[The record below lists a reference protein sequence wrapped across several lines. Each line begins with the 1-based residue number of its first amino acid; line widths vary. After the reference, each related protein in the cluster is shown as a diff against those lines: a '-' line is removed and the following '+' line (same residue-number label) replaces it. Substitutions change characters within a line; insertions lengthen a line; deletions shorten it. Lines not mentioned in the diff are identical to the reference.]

1 MRDVSG
7 CPWMIRVVSLMMH
20 LELTEAL
27 AVHLS
32 FGSQPSRGL
41 SKGGGNQRP
50 AVRLVEQLPTSTIH
64 AVVLPIAG
72 PACTSISRQNGFL
85 SRAAAVIR
93 ASPAPGRLRCGQIL
107 AKGGGVQ
114 TVAAYFEP
122 GSNFQTTR
130 RGTITL
136 PDGLHYRDNTNFI
149 RALENCGSNRCLFVR
164 PPRFGKS
171 LMMDMLAC
179 YYDEQVQGDEYDELF
194 KGLAIHKNETAGRG
208 KFQVLE
214 LTLDTEET
222 PAALARVI
230 NMQALNFAEKY
241 RYSYAGT
248 APEVRKTWAEVEEVR
263 LSYELQGAQER
274 RKEALRELKEALLH
288 ELSDTSYLN
297 FRKRARLKKALS
309 KLPTENDEAETFGF
323 YEEVGVVRERLKM
336 ALSKLLAEE
345 KEMERLKK
353 ALSKLAADREEADCF
368 TFDEE
373 DGLKTL
379 ESLAEAVKRRGEK
392 MKQKGE
398 HVTQLYLFIDEYD
411 NFVYQ
416 RLTPKKKGAPE
427 DDAAAIESDRNSVA
441 LLLNKLKTMER
452 EGLVNCYLITGL
464 SRNKIGRQSRA
475 NSIRCISNVPA
486 LADAC
491 GFTRDDANRSLA
503 CIEPPLTPSEQEQA
517 LALMTDCFNGYRFH
531 KASSGVFNSQLCMSF
546 LNKLCL
552 ESGDGEGRNNR
563 CWLDPESPEFW
574 VTMKEDNGKMFKKF
588 VSTVGDDQCIPNGDI
603 LNMLVASDVGF
614 EQLKRLIRSAVKQD
628 KEARAARDQPRGLT
642 RVVDEIRGDFDPIPF
657 SKSELGER
665 YDVSSLLTGPT
676 RSVVNN
682 YMYDMGIGTLAK
694 DGLSLQVPNKFVL
707 SLLLNQ
713 LEPLSDSTKRSRL
726 IQNAEDA
733 GRRSKEVLDFLQELT
748 DVFPGL

>member
-1 MRDVSG
+1 MLPVKMVG
-7 CPWMIRVVSLMMH
+7 VVVLMMH
-20 LELTEAL
+20 LELTLAL
-27 AVHLS
+27 AVRPPS
-32 FGSQPSRGL
+32 GSQPSRGL

-50 AVRLVEQLPTSTIH
+50 VVRLVEQPPTSTI
-64 AVVLPIAG
+64 
-72 PACTSISRQNGFL
+72 
-85 SRAAAVIR
+85 
-93 ASPAPGRLRCGQIL
+93 
-107 AKGGGVQ
+107 
-114 TVAAYFEP
+114 AAYFEA
-122 GSNFQTTR
+122 GADFRITR
-130 RGTITL
+130 RRTLDL
-136 PDGLHYRDNTNFI
+136 PDGLHYCDNTEFI
-149 RALENCGSNRCLFVR
+149 RELEDCGSSRCLFTR
-164 PPRFGKS
+164 PPRFGKTF
-171 LMMDMLAC
+171 LMSMLMC
-179 YYDEQVQGDEYDELF
+179 YYDEQVQGDDYQELF

-208 KFQVLE
+208 KFQVLK
-214 LTLDTEET
+214 LSLINEET
-222 PAALARVI
+222 PAGLASVI
-230 NMQALNFAEKY
+230 NRQALDFAEKY

-263 LSYELQGAQER
+263 LSYELKNPSFFNFFNV
-274 RKEALRELKEALLH
+274 RKKL
-288 ELSDTSYLN
+288 
-297 FRKRARLKKALS
+297 RLKKAL
-309 KLPTENDEAETFGF
+309 
-323 YEEVGVVRERLKM
+323 R
-336 ALSKLLAEE
+336 
-345 KEMERLKK
+345 
-353 ALSKLAADREEADCF
+353 KLAAEKAEAECF

-379 ESLAEAVKRRGEK
+379 QSLAKAVRRSGEK
-392 MKQKGE
+392 RKQKGE
-398 HVTQLYLFIDEYD
+398 PGAQLYLFLDEYD

-416 RLTPKKKGAPE
+416 RLTPEKKGAPKE
-427 DDAAAIESDRNSVA
+427 DAAEIKNDRNSVA
-441 LLLNKLKTMER
+441 LLLNELKNMEND
-452 EGLVNCYLITGL
+452 LVVRYLVLGL
-464 SRNKIGRQSRA
+464 SRNRIGRQSRA
-475 NSIRCISNVPA
+475 NSIKCISNVPA
-486 LADAC
+486 LADVC

-503 CIEPPLTPSEQEQA
+503 CIEPQLTPSEQEQA
-517 LALMTDCFNGYRFH
+517 LALMTDCFNGYHFPGSS
-531 KASSGVFNSQLCMSF
+531 SSGVFNSQLCMSF

-552 ESGDGEGRNNR
+552 QEGEGEGRKFSNR
-563 CWLDPESPEFW
+563 CWLDPDSSEFW
-574 VTMKEDNGKMFKKF
+574 VTMKDNDEMFKTF

-733 GRRSKEVLDFLQELT
+733 GRRSKE
-748 DVFPGL
+748 

>member
-1 MRDVSG
+1 MPARQAAAIQGLWTVKDASHSSETRAAPEARDEPSLSSKWALRPACGVACSSLQTASEKTVSVRKDAPKRPMLTVKMVG
-7 CPWMIRVVSLMMH
+7 VVVLMMH
-20 LELTEAL
+20 LELTLAL
-27 AVHLS
+27 AVRPFS
-32 FGSQPSRGL
+32 GSQPSRGL

-50 AVRLVEQLPTSTIH
+50 VVRLVEQPPTSTI
-64 AVVLPIAG
+64 
-72 PACTSISRQNGFL
+72 
-85 SRAAAVIR
+85 
-93 ASPAPGRLRCGQIL
+93 
-107 AKGGGVQ
+107 
-114 TVAAYFEP
+114 AAYFEA
-122 GSNFQTTR
+122 GADFRITR
-130 RGTITL
+130 RRTLDL
-136 PDGLHYRDNTNFI
+136 PDGLHYCDNTEFI
-149 RALENCGSNRCLFVR
+149 RELEDCGSSRCLFTR
-164 PPRFGKS
+164 PPRFGKTF
-171 LMMDMLAC
+171 LMSMLMC
-179 YYDEQVQGDEYDELF
+179 YYDEQVQGDDYQELF

-208 KFQVLE
+208 KFQVLK
-214 LTLDTEET
+214 LSLINEET
-222 PAALARVI
+222 PAGLASVI
-230 NMQALNFAEKY
+230 NRQALDFAEKY

-263 LSYELQGAQER
+263 LSYELKNPSFFNFFNV
-274 RKEALRELKEALLH
+274 RKKL
-288 ELSDTSYLN
+288 
-297 FRKRARLKKALS
+297 RLKKAL
-309 KLPTENDEAETFGF
+309 
-323 YEEVGVVRERLKM
+323 R
-336 ALSKLLAEE
+336 
-345 KEMERLKK
+345 
-353 ALSKLAADREEADCF
+353 KLAAEKEEAECF

-379 ESLAEAVKRRGEK
+379 QSLAKAVRRSGEK
-392 MKQKGE
+392 RKQKGE
-398 HVTQLYLFIDEYD
+398 PGAQLYLFLDEYD

-416 RLTPKKKGAPE
+416 RLTPEKKGAPKE
-427 DDAAAIESDRNSVA
+427 DAAEIKNDRNSVA
-441 LLLNKLKTMER
+441 LLLNELKNMEND
-452 EGLVNCYLITGL
+452 LVVRYLVLGL
-464 SRNKIGRQSRA
+464 SRNRIGRQSRA
-475 NSIRCISNVPA
+475 NSIKCISNVPA
-486 LADAC
+486 LADVC

-503 CIEPPLTPSEQEQA
+503 CIEPQLTPSEQEQA
-517 LALMTDCFNGYRFH
+517 LALMTDCFNGYHFPGSS
-531 KASSGVFNSQLCMSF
+531 SSGVFNSQLCMSF

-552 ESGDGEGRNNR
+552 QEGEGEGRKFSNR
-563 CWLDPESPEFW
+563 CWLDPDSSEFW
-574 VTMKEDNGKMFKKF
+574 VTMKDNDEMFKTF

-603 LNMLVASDVGF
+603 LNILVASDVGF

>member
-1 MRDVSG
+1 MLPVKMVG
-7 CPWMIRVVSLMMH
+7 VVVLMMH
-20 LELTEAL
+20 LELTLAL
-27 AVHLS
+27 AVRPPS
-32 FGSQPSRGL
+32 GSQPSRGL

-50 AVRLVEQLPTSTIH
+50 VVRLVEQPPTSTI
-64 AVVLPIAG
+64 
-72 PACTSISRQNGFL
+72 
-85 SRAAAVIR
+85 
-93 ASPAPGRLRCGQIL
+93 
-107 AKGGGVQ
+107 
-114 TVAAYFEP
+114 AAYFEA
-122 GSNFQTTR
+122 GADFRITR
-130 RGTITL
+130 RRTLDL
-136 PDGLHYRDNTNFI
+136 PDGLHYCDNTEFI
-149 RALENCGSNRCLFVR
+149 RELEDCGSSRCLFTR
-164 PPRFGKS
+164 PPRFGKTF
-171 LMMDMLAC
+171 LMSMLMC
-179 YYDEQVQGDEYDELF
+179 YYDEQVQGDDYQELF

-208 KFQVLE
+208 KFQVLK
-214 LTLDTEET
+214 LSLINEET
-222 PAALARVI
+222 PAGLASVI
-230 NMQALNFAEKY
+230 NRQALDFAEKY

-263 LSYELQGAQER
+263 LSYELKNPSFFNFFNV
-274 RKEALRELKEALLH
+274 RKKL
-288 ELSDTSYLN
+288 
-297 FRKRARLKKALS
+297 RLKKAL
-309 KLPTENDEAETFGF
+309 
-323 YEEVGVVRERLKM
+323 R
-336 ALSKLLAEE
+336 
-345 KEMERLKK
+345 
-353 ALSKLAADREEADCF
+353 KLAAEKAEAECF

-379 ESLAEAVKRRGEK
+379 QSLAKAVRRSGEK
-392 MKQKGE
+392 RKQKGE
-398 HVTQLYLFIDEYD
+398 PGAQLYLFLDEYD

-416 RLTPKKKGAPE
+416 RLTPEKKGAPKE
-427 DDAAAIESDRNSVA
+427 DAAEIKNDRNSVA
-441 LLLNKLKTMER
+441 LLLNELKNMEND
-452 EGLVNCYLITGL
+452 LVVRYLVLGL
-464 SRNKIGRQSRA
+464 SRNRIGRQSRA
-475 NSIRCISNVPA
+475 NSIKCISNVPA
-486 LADAC
+486 LADVC

-503 CIEPPLTPSEQEQA
+503 CIEPQLTPSEQEQA
-517 LALMTDCFNGYRFH
+517 LALMTDCFNGYHFPGSS
-531 KASSGVFNSQLCMSF
+531 SSGVFNSQLCMSF

-552 ESGDGEGRNNR
+552 QEGEGEGRKFSNR
-563 CWLDPESPEFW
+563 CWLDPDSSEFW
-574 VTMKEDNGKMFKKF
+574 VTMKDNDEMFKTF

-748 DVFPGL
+748 RHRCLPRALS

>member
-1 MRDVSG
+1 MLPVKMVG
-7 CPWMIRVVSLMMH
+7 VVVLMMH
-20 LELTEAL
+20 LELTLAL
-27 AVHLS
+27 AVRPPS
-32 FGSQPSRGL
+32 GSQPSRGL

-50 AVRLVEQLPTSTIH
+50 VVRLVEQPPTSTI
-64 AVVLPIAG
+64 
-72 PACTSISRQNGFL
+72 
-85 SRAAAVIR
+85 
-93 ASPAPGRLRCGQIL
+93 
-107 AKGGGVQ
+107 
-114 TVAAYFEP
+114 AAYFEA
-122 GSNFQTTR
+122 GADFRITR
-130 RGTITL
+130 RRTLDL
-136 PDGLHYRDNTNFI
+136 PDGLHYCDNTEFI
-149 RALENCGSNRCLFVR
+149 RELEDCGSSRCLFTR
-164 PPRFGKS
+164 PPRFGKTF
-171 LMMDMLAC
+171 LMSMLMC
-179 YYDEQVQGDEYDELF
+179 YYDEQVQGDDYQELF

-208 KFQVLE
+208 KFQVLK
-214 LTLDTEET
+214 LSLINEET
-222 PAALARVI
+222 PAGLASVI
-230 NMQALNFAEKY
+230 NRQALDFAEKY

-263 LSYELQGAQER
+263 LSYELKNPSFFNFFNV
-274 RKEALRELKEALLH
+274 RKKL
-288 ELSDTSYLN
+288 
-297 FRKRARLKKALS
+297 RLKKAL
-309 KLPTENDEAETFGF
+309 
-323 YEEVGVVRERLKM
+323 R
-336 ALSKLLAEE
+336 
-345 KEMERLKK
+345 
-353 ALSKLAADREEADCF
+353 KLAAEKEEAECF

-379 ESLAEAVKRRGEK
+379 QSLAKAVRRSGEK
-392 MKQKGE
+392 RKQKGE
-398 HVTQLYLFIDEYD
+398 PGAQLYLFLDEYD

-416 RLTPKKKGAPE
+416 RLTPEKKGAPKE
-427 DDAAAIESDRNSVA
+427 DAAEIKNDRNSVA
-441 LLLNKLKTMER
+441 LLLNELKNMEND
-452 EGLVNCYLITGL
+452 LVVRYLVLGL
-464 SRNKIGRQSRA
+464 SRNRIGRQSRA
-475 NSIRCISNVPA
+475 NSIKCISNVPA
-486 LADAC
+486 LADVC

-503 CIEPPLTPSEQEQA
+503 CIEPQLTPSEQEQA
-517 LALMTDCFNGYRFH
+517 LALMTDCFNGYHFPGSS
-531 KASSGVFNSQLCMSF
+531 SSGVFNSQLCMSF

-552 ESGDGEGRNNR
+552 QEGEGEGRKFSNR
-563 CWLDPESPEFW
+563 CWLDPDSSEFW
-574 VTMKEDNGKMFKKF
+574 VTMKDNDEMFKTF

>member
-1 MRDVSG
+1 MLPVKMVG
-7 CPWMIRVVSLMMH
+7 VVVLMLH
-20 LELTEAL
+20 LELTLAL
-27 AVHLS
+27 AVRPPS
-32 FGSQPSRGL
+32 GSQPSRGL

-50 AVRLVEQLPTSTIH
+50 VVRLVEQPPTSTI
-64 AVVLPIAG
+64 
-72 PACTSISRQNGFL
+72 
-85 SRAAAVIR
+85 
-93 ASPAPGRLRCGQIL
+93 
-107 AKGGGVQ
+107 
-114 TVAAYFEP
+114 AAYFEA
-122 GSNFQTTR
+122 GADFRITR
-130 RGTITL
+130 RRTLDL
-136 PDGLHYRDNTNFI
+136 PDGLHYCDNTEFI
-149 RALENCGSNRCLFVR
+149 RELEDCGSSRCLFTR
-164 PPRFGKS
+164 PPRFGKTF
-171 LMMDMLAC
+171 LMSMLMC
-179 YYDEQVQGDEYDELF
+179 YYDEQVQGDDYQELF

-208 KFQVLE
+208 KFQVLK
-214 LTLDTEET
+214 LSLINEET
-222 PAALARVI
+222 PAGLASVI
-230 NMQALNFAEKY
+230 NRQALDFAEKY

-263 LSYELQGAQER
+263 LSYELKNPSFFNFFNV
-274 RKEALRELKEALLH
+274 RKKL
-288 ELSDTSYLN
+288 
-297 FRKRARLKKALS
+297 RLKKAL
-309 KLPTENDEAETFGF
+309 
-323 YEEVGVVRERLKM
+323 R
-336 ALSKLLAEE
+336 
-345 KEMERLKK
+345 
-353 ALSKLAADREEADCF
+353 KLAAEKEEAECF

-379 ESLAEAVKRRGEK
+379 QSLAKAVRRSGEK
-392 MKQKGE
+392 RKQKGE
-398 HVTQLYLFIDEYD
+398 PGAQLYLFLDEYD

-416 RLTPKKKGAPE
+416 RLTPEKKGAPKE
-427 DDAAAIESDRNSVA
+427 DAAEIKNDRNSVA
-441 LLLNKLKTMER
+441 LLLNELKNMEND
-452 EGLVNCYLITGL
+452 LVVRYLVLGL
-464 SRNKIGRQSRA
+464 SRNRIGRQSRA
-475 NSIRCISNVPA
+475 NSIKCISNVPA
-486 LADAC
+486 LADVC

-503 CIEPPLTPSEQEQA
+503 CIEPQLTPSEQEQA
-517 LALMTDCFNGYRFH
+517 LALMTDCFNGYHFPGSS
-531 KASSGVFNSQLCMSF
+531 SSGVFNSQLCMSF

-552 ESGDGEGRNNR
+552 QEGEGEGRKFSNR
-563 CWLDPESPEFW
+563 CWLDPDSSEFW
-574 VTMKEDNGKMFKKF
+574 VTMKDNDEMFKTF

-726 IQNAEDA
+726 IQNVEDA

>member
-1 MRDVSG
+1 MLPVKMVG
-7 CPWMIRVVSLMMH
+7 VVVLMMH
-20 LELTEAL
+20 LELTLAL
-27 AVHLS
+27 AVRPPS
-32 FGSQPSRGL
+32 GSQPSRGL

-50 AVRLVEQLPTSTIH
+50 VVRLVEQPPTSTI
-64 AVVLPIAG
+64 
-72 PACTSISRQNGFL
+72 
-85 SRAAAVIR
+85 
-93 ASPAPGRLRCGQIL
+93 
-107 AKGGGVQ
+107 
-114 TVAAYFEP
+114 AAYFEA
-122 GSNFQTTR
+122 GADFRITR
-130 RGTITL
+130 RRTLDL
-136 PDGLHYRDNTNFI
+136 PDGLHYCDNTEFI
-149 RALENCGSNRCLFVR
+149 RELEDCGSSRCLFTR
-164 PPRFGKS
+164 PPRFGKTF
-171 LMMDMLAC
+171 LMSMLMC
-179 YYDEQVQGDEYDELF
+179 YYDEQVQGDDYQELF

-208 KFQVLE
+208 KFQVLK
-214 LTLDTEET
+214 LSLINEET
-222 PAALARVI
+222 PAGLASVI
-230 NMQALNFAEKY
+230 NRQALDFAEKY

-263 LSYELQGAQER
+263 LSYELKNPSFFNFFNV
-274 RKEALRELKEALLH
+274 RKKL
-288 ELSDTSYLN
+288 
-297 FRKRARLKKALS
+297 RLKKAL
-309 KLPTENDEAETFGF
+309 
-323 YEEVGVVRERLKM
+323 R
-336 ALSKLLAEE
+336 
-345 KEMERLKK
+345 
-353 ALSKLAADREEADCF
+353 KLAAEKAEAECF

-379 ESLAEAVKRRGEK
+379 QSLAKAVRRSGEK
-392 MKQKGE
+392 RKQKGE
-398 HVTQLYLFIDEYD
+398 PGAQLYLFLDEYD

-416 RLTPKKKGAPE
+416 RLTPEKKGAPKE
-427 DDAAAIESDRNSVA
+427 DAAEIKNDRNSVA
-441 LLLNKLKTMER
+441 LLLNELKNMEND
-452 EGLVNCYLITGL
+452 LVVRYLVLGL
-464 SRNKIGRQSRA
+464 SRNRIGRQSRA
-475 NSIRCISNVPA
+475 NSIKCISNVPA
-486 LADAC
+486 LADVC

-503 CIEPPLTPSEQEQA
+503 CIEPQLTPSEQEQA
-517 LALMTDCFNGYRFH
+517 LALMTDCFNGYHFPGSS
-531 KASSGVFNSQLCMSF
+531 SSGVFNSQLCMSF

-552 ESGDGEGRNNR
+552 QEGEGEGRKFSNR
-563 CWLDPESPEFW
+563 CWLDPDSSEFW
-574 VTMKEDNGKMFKKF
+574 VTMKDNDEMFKTF

>member
-1 MRDVSG
+1 MFRQAGHTPPHLLDDNYLFGQNMTEHNPAPSTSG
-7 CPWMIRVVSLMMH
+7 PPLLGIFTRYSPPLAVKMVGVVVLMMH
-20 LELTEAL
+20 LELTLAL
-27 AVHLS
+27 AVRPPS
-32 FGSQPSRGL
+32 GSQPSRGL

-50 AVRLVEQLPTSTIH
+50 VVRLVEQPPTSTI
-64 AVVLPIAG
+64 
-72 PACTSISRQNGFL
+72 
-85 SRAAAVIR
+85 
-93 ASPAPGRLRCGQIL
+93 
-107 AKGGGVQ
+107 
-114 TVAAYFEP
+114 AAYFEA
-122 GSNFQTTR
+122 GADFRITR
-130 RGTITL
+130 RRTLDL
-136 PDGLHYRDNTNFI
+136 PDGLHYCDNTEFI
-149 RALENCGSNRCLFVR
+149 RELEDCGSSRCLFTR
-164 PPRFGKS
+164 PPRFGKTF
-171 LMMDMLAC
+171 LMSMLMC
-179 YYDEQVQGDEYDELF
+179 YYDEQVQGDDYQELF

-208 KFQVLE
+208 KFQVLK
-214 LTLDTEET
+214 LSLINEET
-222 PAALARVI
+222 PAGLASVI
-230 NMQALNFAEKY
+230 NRQALDFAEKY

-263 LSYELQGAQER
+263 LSYELKNPSFFNFFNV
-274 RKEALRELKEALLH
+274 RKKL
-288 ELSDTSYLN
+288 
-297 FRKRARLKKALS
+297 RLKKAL
-309 KLPTENDEAETFGF
+309 
-323 YEEVGVVRERLKM
+323 R
-336 ALSKLLAEE
+336 
-345 KEMERLKK
+345 
-353 ALSKLAADREEADCF
+353 KLAAEKEEAECF

-379 ESLAEAVKRRGEK
+379 QSLAKAVRRSGEK
-392 MKQKGE
+392 RKQKGE
-398 HVTQLYLFIDEYD
+398 PGAQLYLFLDEYD

-416 RLTPKKKGAPE
+416 RLTPEKKGSPKE
-427 DDAAAIESDRNSVA
+427 DAAEIKNDRNSVA
-441 LLLNKLKTMER
+441 LLLNELKNMEND
-452 EGLVNCYLITGL
+452 LVVRYLVLGL
-464 SRNKIGRQSRA
+464 SRNRIGRQSRA
-475 NSIRCISNVPA
+475 NSIKCISNVPA
-486 LADAC
+486 LADVC

-503 CIEPPLTPSEQEQA
+503 CIEPQLTPSEQEQA
-517 LALMTDCFNGYRFH
+517 LALMTDCFNGYHFPGSS
-531 KASSGVFNSQLCMSF
+531 SSGVFNSQLCMSF

-552 ESGDGEGRNNR
+552 QEGEGEGRKFSNR
-563 CWLDPESPEFW
+563 CWLDPDSSEFW
-574 VTMKEDNGKMFKKF
+574 VTMKDNDEMFKTF

>member
-1 MRDVSG
+1 MLPVKMVG
-7 CPWMIRVVSLMMH
+7 VVVLMMH
-20 LELTEAL
+20 LELTLAL
-27 AVHLS
+27 AVRPPS
-32 FGSQPSRGL
+32 GSQPSRGL

-50 AVRLVEQLPTSTIH
+50 VVRLVEQPPTSTI
-64 AVVLPIAG
+64 
-72 PACTSISRQNGFL
+72 
-85 SRAAAVIR
+85 
-93 ASPAPGRLRCGQIL
+93 
-107 AKGGGVQ
+107 
-114 TVAAYFEP
+114 AAYFEA
-122 GSNFQTTR
+122 GADFRITR
-130 RGTITL
+130 RRTLDL
-136 PDGLHYRDNTNFI
+136 PDGLHYCDNTEFI
-149 RALENCGSNRCLFVR
+149 RELEDCGSSRCLFTR
-164 PPRFGKS
+164 PPRFGKTF
-171 LMMDMLAC
+171 LMSMLMC
-179 YYDEQVQGDEYDELF
+179 YYDEQVQGDDYQELF

-208 KFQVLE
+208 KFQVLK
-214 LTLDTEET
+214 LSLINEET
-222 PAALARVI
+222 PAGLASVI
-230 NMQALNFAEKY
+230 NRQALDFAEKY

-263 LSYELQGAQER
+263 LSYELKNPSFFNFFNV
-274 RKEALRELKEALLH
+274 RKKL
-288 ELSDTSYLN
+288 
-297 FRKRARLKKALS
+297 RLKKAL
-309 KLPTENDEAETFGF
+309 
-323 YEEVGVVRERLKM
+323 R
-336 ALSKLLAEE
+336 
-345 KEMERLKK
+345 
-353 ALSKLAADREEADCF
+353 KLAAEKAEAECF

-379 ESLAEAVKRRGEK
+379 QSLAKAVRRSGEK
-392 MKQKGE
+392 RKQKGE
-398 HVTQLYLFIDEYD
+398 PGAQLYLFLDEYD

-416 RLTPKKKGAPE
+416 RLTPEKKGAPKE
-427 DDAAAIESDRNSVA
+427 DAAEIKNDRNSVA
-441 LLLNKLKTMER
+441 LLLNELKNMEND
-452 EGLVNCYLITGL
+452 LVVRYLVLGL
-464 SRNKIGRQSRA
+464 SRNRIGRQSRA
-475 NSIRCISNVPA
+475 NSIKCISNVPA
-486 LADAC
+486 LADVC

-503 CIEPPLTPSEQEQA
+503 CIEPQLTPSEQEQA
-517 LALMTDCFNGYRFH
+517 LALMTDCFNGYHFPGSS
-531 KASSGVFNSQLCMSF
+531 SSGVFNSQLCMSF

-552 ESGDGEGRNNR
+552 QEGEGEGRKFSNR
-563 CWLDPESPEFW
+563 CWLDPDSSEFW
-574 VTMKEDNGKMFKKF
+574 VTMKDNDEMFKTF

-628 KEARAARDQPRGLT
+628 KEARAACDQPRGLT

>member
-1 MRDVSG
+1 MLPVKMVG
-7 CPWMIRVVSLMMH
+7 VVVLMMH
-20 LELTEAL
+20 LELTLAL
-27 AVHLS
+27 AVRPPS
-32 FGSQPSRGL
+32 GSQPSRGL

-50 AVRLVEQLPTSTIH
+50 VVRLVEQPPTSTI
-64 AVVLPIAG
+64 
-72 PACTSISRQNGFL
+72 
-85 SRAAAVIR
+85 
-93 ASPAPGRLRCGQIL
+93 
-107 AKGGGVQ
+107 
-114 TVAAYFEP
+114 AAYFEA
-122 GSNFQTTR
+122 GADFRITR
-130 RGTITL
+130 RRTLDL
-136 PDGLHYRDNTNFI
+136 PDGLHYCDNTEFI
-149 RALENCGSNRCLFVR
+149 RELEDCGSSRCLFTR
-164 PPRFGKS
+164 PPRFGKTF
-171 LMMDMLAC
+171 LMSMLMC
-179 YYDEQVQGDEYDELF
+179 YYDEQVQGDDYQELF

-208 KFQVLE
+208 KFQVLK
-214 LTLDTEET
+214 LSLINEET
-222 PAALARVI
+222 PAGLASVI
-230 NMQALNFAEKY
+230 NRQALDFAEKY

-263 LSYELQGAQER
+263 LSYELKNPSFFNVFNV
-274 RKEALRELKEALLH
+274 RKKL
-288 ELSDTSYLN
+288 
-297 FRKRARLKKALS
+297 RLKKAL
-309 KLPTENDEAETFGF
+309 
-323 YEEVGVVRERLKM
+323 R
-336 ALSKLLAEE
+336 
-345 KEMERLKK
+345 
-353 ALSKLAADREEADCF
+353 KLAAEKEEAECF

-379 ESLAEAVKRRGEK
+379 QSLAKAVRRSGEK
-392 MKQKGE
+392 RKQKGE
-398 HVTQLYLFIDEYD
+398 PGAQLYLFLDEYD

-416 RLTPKKKGAPE
+416 RLTPEKKGAPKE
-427 DDAAAIESDRNSVA
+427 DAAEIKNDRNSVA
-441 LLLNKLKTMER
+441 LLLNELKNMEND
-452 EGLVNCYLITGL
+452 LVVRYLVLGL
-464 SRNKIGRQSRA
+464 SRNRIGRQSRA
-475 NSIRCISNVPA
+475 NSIKCISNVPA
-486 LADAC
+486 LADVC

-503 CIEPPLTPSEQEQA
+503 CIEPQLTPSEQEQA
-517 LALMTDCFNGYRFH
+517 LALMTDCFNGYHFPGSS
-531 KASSGVFNSQLCMSF
+531 SSGVFNSQLCMSF

-552 ESGDGEGRNNR
+552 QEGEGEGRKFSNR
-563 CWLDPESPEFW
+563 CWLDPDSSEFW
-574 VTMKEDNGKMFKKF
+574 VTMKDNDEMFKTF

>member
-1 MRDVSG
+1 MPQERPKPPNDGVIDIEQELGGAGASFRSQRFVAASSLLNLLVRKTSEKMLPVKMVG
-7 CPWMIRVVSLMMH
+7 VVVLMMH
-20 LELTEAL
+20 LELTLAL
-27 AVHLS
+27 AVRPPS
-32 FGSQPSRGL
+32 GSQPSRGL

-50 AVRLVEQLPTSTIH
+50 VVRLVEQPPTSTI
-64 AVVLPIAG
+64 
-72 PACTSISRQNGFL
+72 
-85 SRAAAVIR
+85 
-93 ASPAPGRLRCGQIL
+93 
-107 AKGGGVQ
+107 
-114 TVAAYFEP
+114 AAYFEA
-122 GSNFQTTR
+122 GADFRITR
-130 RGTITL
+130 RRTLDL
-136 PDGLHYRDNTNFI
+136 PDGLHYCDNTEFI
-149 RALENCGSNRCLFVR
+149 RELEDCGSSRCLFTR
-164 PPRFGKS
+164 PPRFGKTF
-171 LMMDMLAC
+171 LMSMLMC
-179 YYDEQVQGDEYDELF
+179 YYDEQVQGDDYQELF

-208 KFQVLE
+208 KFQVLK
-214 LTLDTEET
+214 LSLINEET
-222 PAALARVI
+222 PAGLASVI
-230 NMQALNFAEKY
+230 NRQALDFAEKY

-263 LSYELQGAQER
+263 LSYELKNPSFFNFFNV
-274 RKEALRELKEALLH
+274 RKKL
-288 ELSDTSYLN
+288 
-297 FRKRARLKKALS
+297 RLKKAL
-309 KLPTENDEAETFGF
+309 
-323 YEEVGVVRERLKM
+323 R
-336 ALSKLLAEE
+336 
-345 KEMERLKK
+345 
-353 ALSKLAADREEADCF
+353 KLAAEKEEAECF

-379 ESLAEAVKRRGEK
+379 QSLAKAVRRSGEK
-392 MKQKGE
+392 RKQKGE
-398 HVTQLYLFIDEYD
+398 PGAQLYLFLDEYD

-416 RLTPKKKGAPE
+416 RLTPEKKGAPKE
-427 DDAAAIESDRNSVA
+427 DAAEIKNDRNSVA
-441 LLLNKLKTMER
+441 LLLNELKNMEND
-452 EGLVNCYLITGL
+452 LVVRYLVLGL
-464 SRNKIGRQSRA
+464 SRNRIGRQSRA
-475 NSIRCISNVPA
+475 NSIKCISNVPA
-486 LADAC
+486 LADVC

-503 CIEPPLTPSEQEQA
+503 CIEPQLTPSEQEQA
-517 LALMTDCFNGYRFH
+517 LALMTDCFNGYHFPGSS
-531 KASSGVFNSQLCMSF
+531 SSGVFNSQLCMSF

-552 ESGDGEGRNNR
+552 QEGEGEGRKFSNR
-563 CWLDPESPEFW
+563 CWLDPDSSEFW
-574 VTMKEDNGKMFKKF
+574 VTMKDNDEMFKTF

-748 DVFPGL
+748 DVFPETCAPCRGILLCSSICGRRTLLT

>member
-1 MRDVSG
+1 MLEQPHVASEKMLPVKMVG
-7 CPWMIRVVSLMMH
+7 VVVLMMH
-20 LELTEAL
+20 LELTLAL
-27 AVHLS
+27 AVRPPS
-32 FGSQPSRGL
+32 GSQPSRGL

-50 AVRLVEQLPTSTIH
+50 VVRLVEQPPTSTI
-64 AVVLPIAG
+64 
-72 PACTSISRQNGFL
+72 
-85 SRAAAVIR
+85 
-93 ASPAPGRLRCGQIL
+93 
-107 AKGGGVQ
+107 
-114 TVAAYFEP
+114 AAYFEA
-122 GSNFQTTR
+122 GADFRITR
-130 RGTITL
+130 RRTLDL
-136 PDGLHYRDNTNFI
+136 PDGLHYCDNTEFI
-149 RALENCGSNRCLFVR
+149 RELEDCGSSRCLFTR
-164 PPRFGKS
+164 PPRFGKTF
-171 LMMDMLAC
+171 LMSMLMC
-179 YYDEQVQGDEYDELF
+179 YYDEQVQGDDYQELF

-208 KFQVLE
+208 KFQVLK
-214 LTLDTEET
+214 LSLINEET
-222 PAALARVI
+222 PAGLASVI
-230 NMQALNFAEKY
+230 NRQALDFAEKY

-263 LSYELQGAQER
+263 LSYELKNPSFFNFFNV
-274 RKEALRELKEALLH
+274 RKKL
-288 ELSDTSYLN
+288 
-297 FRKRARLKKALS
+297 RLKKAL
-309 KLPTENDEAETFGF
+309 
-323 YEEVGVVRERLKM
+323 R
-336 ALSKLLAEE
+336 
-345 KEMERLKK
+345 
-353 ALSKLAADREEADCF
+353 KLAAEKEEAECF

-379 ESLAEAVKRRGEK
+379 QSLAKAVRRSGEK
-392 MKQKGE
+392 RKQKGE
-398 HVTQLYLFIDEYD
+398 PGAQLYLFLDEYD

-416 RLTPKKKGAPE
+416 RLTPEKKGAPKE
-427 DDAAAIESDRNSVA
+427 DAAEIKNDRNSVA
-441 LLLNKLKTMER
+441 LLLNELKNMEND
-452 EGLVNCYLITGL
+452 LVVRYLVLGL
-464 SRNKIGRQSRA
+464 SRNRIGRQSRA
-475 NSIRCISNVPA
+475 NSIKCISNVPA
-486 LADAC
+486 LADVC

-503 CIEPPLTPSEQEQA
+503 CIEPQLTPSEQEQA
-517 LALMTDCFNGYRFH
+517 LALMTDCFNGYHFPGSS
-531 KASSGVFNSQLCMSF
+531 SSGVFNSQLCMSF

-552 ESGDGEGRNNR
+552 QEGEGEGRKFSNR
-563 CWLDPESPEFW
+563 CWLDPDSSEFW
-574 VTMKEDNGKMFKKF
+574 VTMKDNDEMFKTF

>member
-1 MRDVSG
+1 MLTVKMVG
-7 CPWMIRVVSLMMH
+7 VVVLMMH
-20 LELTEAL
+20 LELTLAL
-27 AVHLS
+27 AVRPFS
-32 FGSQPSRGL
+32 GSQPSRGL

-50 AVRLVEQLPTSTIH
+50 VVRLVEQPPTSTI
-64 AVVLPIAG
+64 
-72 PACTSISRQNGFL
+72 
-85 SRAAAVIR
+85 
-93 ASPAPGRLRCGQIL
+93 
-107 AKGGGVQ
+107 
-114 TVAAYFEP
+114 AAYFEA
-122 GSNFQTTR
+122 GADFRITR
-130 RGTITL
+130 RRTLDL
-136 PDGLHYRDNTNFI
+136 PDGLHYCDNTEFI
-149 RALENCGSNRCLFVR
+149 RELEDCGSSRCLFTR
-164 PPRFGKS
+164 PPRFGKTF
-171 LMMDMLAC
+171 LMSMLMC
-179 YYDEQVQGDEYDELF
+179 YYDEQVQGDDYQELF

-208 KFQVLE
+208 KFQVLK
-214 LTLDTEET
+214 LSLINEET
-222 PAALARVI
+222 PAGLASVI
-230 NMQALNFAEKY
+230 NRQALDFAEKY

-263 LSYELQGAQER
+263 LSYELKNPSFFNFFNV
-274 RKEALRELKEALLH
+274 RKKL
-288 ELSDTSYLN
+288 
-297 FRKRARLKKALS
+297 RLKKAL
-309 KLPTENDEAETFGF
+309 
-323 YEEVGVVRERLKM
+323 R
-336 ALSKLLAEE
+336 
-345 KEMERLKK
+345 
-353 ALSKLAADREEADCF
+353 KLAAEKEEAECF

-379 ESLAEAVKRRGEK
+379 QSLAKAVRRSGEK
-392 MKQKGE
+392 RKQKGE
-398 HVTQLYLFIDEYD
+398 PGAQLYLFLDEYD

-416 RLTPKKKGAPE
+416 RLTPEKKGAPKE
-427 DDAAAIESDRNSVA
+427 DAAEIKNDRNSVA
-441 LLLNKLKTMER
+441 LLLNELKNMEND
-452 EGLVNCYLITGL
+452 LVVRYLVLGL
-464 SRNKIGRQSRA
+464 SRNRIGRQSRA
-475 NSIRCISNVPA
+475 NSIKCISNVPA
-486 LADAC
+486 LADVC

-503 CIEPPLTPSEQEQA
+503 CIEPQLTPSEQEQA
-517 LALMTDCFNGYRFH
+517 LALMTDCFNGYHFPGSS
-531 KASSGVFNSQLCMSF
+531 SSGVFNSQLCMSF

-552 ESGDGEGRNNR
+552 QEGEGEGRKFSNR
-563 CWLDPESPEFW
+563 CWLDPDSSEFW
-574 VTMKEDNGKMFKKF
+574 VTMKDNDEMFKTF

-603 LNMLVASDVGF
+603 LNILVASDVGF

>member
-1 MRDVSG
+1 MPQERPKPPNDGVIDIEQELGGAGASFRSQSFVASSSLLNSLVRKTSEKMLPVKMVG
-7 CPWMIRVVSLMMH
+7 VVVLMMH
-20 LELTEAL
+20 LELTLAL
-27 AVHLS
+27 AVRPPS
-32 FGSQPSRGL
+32 GSQPSRGL

-50 AVRLVEQLPTSTIH
+50 VVRLVEQPPTSTI
-64 AVVLPIAG
+64 
-72 PACTSISRQNGFL
+72 
-85 SRAAAVIR
+85 
-93 ASPAPGRLRCGQIL
+93 
-107 AKGGGVQ
+107 
-114 TVAAYFEP
+114 AAYFEA
-122 GSNFQTTR
+122 GADFRITR
-130 RGTITL
+130 RRTLDL
-136 PDGLHYRDNTNFI
+136 PDGLHYCDNTEFI
-149 RALENCGSNRCLFVR
+149 RELEDCGSSRCLFTR
-164 PPRFGKS
+164 PPRFGKTF
-171 LMMDMLAC
+171 LMSMLMC
-179 YYDEQVQGDEYDELF
+179 YYDEQVQGDDYQELF

-208 KFQVLE
+208 KFQVLK
-214 LTLDTEET
+214 LSLINEET
-222 PAALARVI
+222 PAGLASVI
-230 NMQALNFAEKY
+230 NRQALDFAEKY

-263 LSYELQGAQER
+263 LSYELKNPSFFNFFNV
-274 RKEALRELKEALLH
+274 RKKL
-288 ELSDTSYLN
+288 
-297 FRKRARLKKALS
+297 RLKKAL
-309 KLPTENDEAETFGF
+309 
-323 YEEVGVVRERLKM
+323 R
-336 ALSKLLAEE
+336 
-345 KEMERLKK
+345 
-353 ALSKLAADREEADCF
+353 KLAAEKEEAECF

-379 ESLAEAVKRRGEK
+379 QSLAKAVRRSGEK
-392 MKQKGE
+392 RKQKGE
-398 HVTQLYLFIDEYD
+398 PGAQLYLFLDEYD

-416 RLTPKKKGAPE
+416 RLTPEKKGAPKE
-427 DDAAAIESDRNSVA
+427 DAAEIKNDRNSVA
-441 LLLNKLKTMER
+441 LLLNELKNMEND
-452 EGLVNCYLITGL
+452 LVVRYLVLGL
-464 SRNKIGRQSRA
+464 SRNRIGRQSRA
-475 NSIRCISNVPA
+475 NSIKCISNVPA
-486 LADAC
+486 LADVC

-503 CIEPPLTPSEQEQA
+503 CIEPQLTPSEQEQA
-517 LALMTDCFNGYRFH
+517 LALMTDCFNGYHFPGSS
-531 KASSGVFNSQLCMSF
+531 SSGVFNSQLCMSF

-552 ESGDGEGRNNR
+552 QEGEGEGRKFSNR
-563 CWLDPESPEFW
+563 CWLDPDSSEFW
-574 VTMKEDNGKMFKKF
+574 VTMKDNDEMFKTF

>member
-1 MRDVSG
+1 MVG
-7 CPWMIRVVSLMMH
+7 VVVLMMH
-20 LELTEAL
+20 LELTLAL
-27 AVHLS
+27 VVRPPFCEPTLS
-32 FGSQPSRGL
+32 
-41 SKGGGNQRP
+41 
-50 AVRLVEQLPTSTIH
+50 RLVQGRRQSAPRCQAGRAAATSTI
-64 AVVLPIAG
+64 
-72 PACTSISRQNGFL
+72 
-85 SRAAAVIR
+85 
-93 ASPAPGRLRCGQIL
+93 
-107 AKGGGVQ
+107 
-114 TVAAYFEP
+114 AAYFEA
-122 GSNFQTTR
+122 GADFRITR
-130 RGTITL
+130 RRTLDL
-136 PDGLHYRDNTNFI
+136 PDGLHYRDNTEFI
-149 RALENCGSNRCLFVR
+149 RELEDCGSSRCLFTR
-164 PPRFGKS
+164 PPRFGKTF
-171 LMMDMLAC
+171 LMSMLMC
-179 YYDEQVQGDEYDELF
+179 YYDEQVQGDDYQELF
-194 KGLAIHKNETAGRG
+194 KGLAIHQNETAGRG
-208 KFQVLE
+208 KFQVLK
-214 LTLDTEET
+214 LSLINEET
-222 PAALARVI
+222 PAGLASVI
-230 NMQALNFAEKY
+230 NGQALDFAEKY

-345 KEMERLKK
+345 TEMKRLKK

-416 RLTPKKKGAPE
+416 RLTPEKKGEPKE
-427 DDAAAIESDRNSVA
+427 DAAAIKSDRNSVA
-441 LLLNKLKTMER
+441 SLLNKLKTMER
-452 EGLVNCYLITGL
+452 EGLVNRYLITGL

-517 LALMTDCFNGYRFH
+517 LLLMTDCFNGYRFH
-531 KASSGVFNSQLCMSF
+531 ISSSGVLNSQLCMSF

-552 ESGDGEGRNNR
+552 ENGDGEGRNNR
-563 CWLDPESPEFW
+563 CWLDPKSPEFW
-574 VTMKEDNGKMFKKF
+574 VTMKEDNGKMYKNF

-628 KEARAARDQPRGLT
+628 EEEARAKRGRSRGPM
-642 RVVDEIRGDFDPIPF
+642 RVVDEFLRGDFDPIPF
-657 SKSELGER
+657 SESELGER

-676 RSVVNN
+676 HSVVNN

-713 LEPLSDSTKRSRL
+713 LEPLSESTKRSRL

-733 GRRSKEVLDFLQELT
+733 ASRSKALLDFFKE
-748 DVFPGL
+748 VSGLLRGSAND

>member
-1 MRDVSG
+1 MLPVKMVG
-7 CPWMIRVVSLMMH
+7 VVVLMMH
-20 LELTEAL
+20 LELTLAL
-27 AVHLS
+27 AVRPPS
-32 FGSQPSRGL
+32 GSQPSRGL

-50 AVRLVEQLPTSTIH
+50 VVRLVEQPPTSTI
-64 AVVLPIAG
+64 
-72 PACTSISRQNGFL
+72 
-85 SRAAAVIR
+85 
-93 ASPAPGRLRCGQIL
+93 
-107 AKGGGVQ
+107 
-114 TVAAYFEP
+114 AAYFEA
-122 GSNFQTTR
+122 GADFRITR
-130 RGTITL
+130 RRTLDL
-136 PDGLHYRDNTNFI
+136 PDGLHYCDNTEFI
-149 RALENCGSNRCLFVR
+149 RELEDCGSSRCLFTR
-164 PPRFGKS
+164 PPRFGKTF
-171 LMMDMLAC
+171 LMSMLMC
-179 YYDEQVQGDEYDELF
+179 YYDEQVQGDDYQELF

-208 KFQVLE
+208 KFQVLK
-214 LTLDTEET
+214 LSLINEET
-222 PAALARVI
+222 PAGLASVI
-230 NMQALNFAEKY
+230 NRQALDFAEKY

-263 LSYELQGAQER
+263 LSYELKNPSFFNFFNV
-274 RKEALRELKEALLH
+274 RKKL
-288 ELSDTSYLN
+288 
-297 FRKRARLKKALS
+297 RLKKAL
-309 KLPTENDEAETFGF
+309 
-323 YEEVGVVRERLKM
+323 R
-336 ALSKLLAEE
+336 
-345 KEMERLKK
+345 
-353 ALSKLAADREEADCF
+353 KLAAEKEEAECF

-379 ESLAEAVKRRGEK
+379 QSLAKAVRRSGEK
-392 MKQKGE
+392 RKQKGE
-398 HVTQLYLFIDEYD
+398 PGAQLYLFLDEYD

-416 RLTPKKKGAPE
+416 RLTPEKKGSPKE
-427 DDAAAIESDRNSVA
+427 DAAEIKNDRNSVA
-441 LLLNKLKTMER
+441 LLLNELKNMEND
-452 EGLVNCYLITGL
+452 LVVRYLVLGL
-464 SRNKIGRQSRA
+464 SRNRIGRQSRA
-475 NSIRCISNVPA
+475 NSIKCISNVPA
-486 LADAC
+486 LADVC

-503 CIEPPLTPSEQEQA
+503 CIEPQLTPSEQEQA
-517 LALMTDCFNGYRFH
+517 LALMTDCFNGYHFPGSS
-531 KASSGVFNSQLCMSF
+531 SSGVFNSQLCMSF

-552 ESGDGEGRNNR
+552 QEGEGEGRKFSNR
-563 CWLDPESPEFW
+563 CWLDPDSSEFW
-574 VTMKEDNGKMFKKF
+574 VTMKDNDEMFKTF
-588 VSTVGDDQCIPNGDI
+588 VSTVGDDQCITNGDI

>member
-1 MRDVSG
+1 MVRKTSEKMLPVKMVG
-7 CPWMIRVVSLMMH
+7 VVVLMMH
-20 LELTEAL
+20 LELTLAL
-27 AVHLS
+27 AVRPPS
-32 FGSQPSRGL
+32 GSQPSRGL

-50 AVRLVEQLPTSTIH
+50 VVRLVEQPPTSTI
-64 AVVLPIAG
+64 
-72 PACTSISRQNGFL
+72 
-85 SRAAAVIR
+85 
-93 ASPAPGRLRCGQIL
+93 
-107 AKGGGVQ
+107 
-114 TVAAYFEP
+114 AAYFEA
-122 GSNFQTTR
+122 GADFRITR
-130 RGTITL
+130 RRTLDL
-136 PDGLHYRDNTNFI
+136 PDGLHYCDNTEFI
-149 RALENCGSNRCLFVR
+149 RELEDCGSSRCLFTR
-164 PPRFGKS
+164 PPRFGKTF
-171 LMMDMLAC
+171 LMSMLMC
-179 YYDEQVQGDEYDELF
+179 YYDEQVQGDDYQELF

-208 KFQVLE
+208 KFQVLK
-214 LTLDTEET
+214 LSLINEET
-222 PAALARVI
+222 PAGLASVI
-230 NMQALNFAEKY
+230 NRQALDFAEKY

-263 LSYELQGAQER
+263 LSYELKNPSFFNFFNV
-274 RKEALRELKEALLH
+274 RKKL
-288 ELSDTSYLN
+288 
-297 FRKRARLKKALS
+297 RLKKAL
-309 KLPTENDEAETFGF
+309 
-323 YEEVGVVRERLKM
+323 R
-336 ALSKLLAEE
+336 
-345 KEMERLKK
+345 
-353 ALSKLAADREEADCF
+353 KLAAEKEEAECF

-379 ESLAEAVKRRGEK
+379 QSLAKAVRRSGEK
-392 MKQKGE
+392 RKQKGE
-398 HVTQLYLFIDEYD
+398 PGAQLYLFLDEYD

-416 RLTPKKKGAPE
+416 RLTPEKKGAPKE
-427 DDAAAIESDRNSVA
+427 DAAEIKNDRNSVA
-441 LLLNKLKTMER
+441 LLLNELKNMEND
-452 EGLVNCYLITGL
+452 LVVRYLVLGL
-464 SRNKIGRQSRA
+464 SRNRIGRQSRA
-475 NSIRCISNVPA
+475 NSIKCISNVPA
-486 LADAC
+486 LADVC

-503 CIEPPLTPSEQEQA
+503 CIEPQLTPSEQEQA
-517 LALMTDCFNGYRFH
+517 LALMTDCFNGYHFPGSS
-531 KASSGVFNSQLCMSF
+531 SSGVFNSQLCMSF

-552 ESGDGEGRNNR
+552 QEGEGEGRKFSNR
-563 CWLDPESPEFW
+563 CWLDPDSSEFW
-574 VTMKEDNGKMFKKF
+574 VTMKDNDEMFKTF

>member
-1 MRDVSG
+1 MVRKTSEKMLPVKMVG
-7 CPWMIRVVSLMMH
+7 VVVLMMH
-20 LELTEAL
+20 LELTLAL
-27 AVHLS
+27 AVRPPS
-32 FGSQPSRGL
+32 GSQPSRGL

-50 AVRLVEQLPTSTIH
+50 VVRLVEQPPTSTI
-64 AVVLPIAG
+64 
-72 PACTSISRQNGFL
+72 
-85 SRAAAVIR
+85 
-93 ASPAPGRLRCGQIL
+93 
-107 AKGGGVQ
+107 
-114 TVAAYFEP
+114 AAYFEA
-122 GSNFQTTR
+122 GADFRITR
-130 RGTITL
+130 RRTLDL
-136 PDGLHYRDNTNFI
+136 PDGLHYCDNTEFI
-149 RALENCGSNRCLFVR
+149 RELEDCGSSRCLFTR
-164 PPRFGKS
+164 PPRFGKTF
-171 LMMDMLAC
+171 LMSMLMC
-179 YYDEQVQGDEYDELF
+179 YYDEQVQGDDYQELF

-208 KFQVLE
+208 KFQVLK
-214 LTLDTEET
+214 LSLINEET
-222 PAALARVI
+222 PAGLASVI
-230 NMQALNFAEKY
+230 NRQALDFAEKY

-263 LSYELQGAQER
+263 LSYELKNPSFFNFFNV
-274 RKEALRELKEALLH
+274 RKKL
-288 ELSDTSYLN
+288 
-297 FRKRARLKKALS
+297 RLKKAL
-309 KLPTENDEAETFGF
+309 
-323 YEEVGVVRERLKM
+323 R
-336 ALSKLLAEE
+336 
-345 KEMERLKK
+345 
-353 ALSKLAADREEADCF
+353 KLAAEKEEAECF

-379 ESLAEAVKRRGEK
+379 QSLAKAVRRSGEK
-392 MKQKGE
+392 RKQKGE
-398 HVTQLYLFIDEYD
+398 PGAQLYLFLDEYD

-416 RLTPKKKGAPE
+416 RLTPEKKGAPKE
-427 DDAAAIESDRNSVA
+427 DAAEIKNDRNSVA
-441 LLLNKLKTMER
+441 LLLNELKNMEND
-452 EGLVNCYLITGL
+452 LVVRYLVLGL
-464 SRNKIGRQSRA
+464 SRNRIGRQSRA
-475 NSIRCISNVPA
+475 NSIKCISNVPA
-486 LADAC
+486 LADVC

-503 CIEPPLTPSEQEQA
+503 CIEPQLTPSEQEQA
-517 LALMTDCFNGYRFH
+517 LALMTDCFNGYHFPGSS
-531 KASSGVFNSQLCMSF
+531 SSGVFNSQLCMSF

-552 ESGDGEGRNNR
+552 QEGEGEGRKFSNR
-563 CWLDPESPEFW
+563 CWLDPDSSEFW
-574 VTMKEDNGKMFKKF
+574 VTMKDNDEMFKTF

-726 IQNAEDA
+726 IQNVEDA

-748 DVFPGL
+748 DVFPETCAPCRGILLCSSICGRRTLLT

>member
-1 MRDVSG
+1 MVG
-7 CPWMIRVVSLMMH
+7 VVVLVMH
-20 LELTEAL
+20 LELTLAL
-27 AVHLS
+27 AVRPPS
-32 FGSQPSRGL
+32 GSQPSRGL

-50 AVRLVEQLPTSTIH
+50 VVRLVEQPPTSTI
-64 AVVLPIAG
+64 
-72 PACTSISRQNGFL
+72 
-85 SRAAAVIR
+85 
-93 ASPAPGRLRCGQIL
+93 
-107 AKGGGVQ
+107 
-114 TVAAYFEP
+114 AAYFEA
-122 GSNFQTTR
+122 GADFRITR
-130 RGTITL
+130 RRTLDL
-136 PDGLHYRDNTNFI
+136 PDGLHYCDNTEFI
-149 RALENCGSNRCLFVR
+149 RELEDCGSSRCLFTR
-164 PPRFGKS
+164 PPRFGKTF
-171 LMMDMLAC
+171 LMSMLMC
-179 YYDEQVQGDEYDELF
+179 YYDEQVQGDDYQELF

-208 KFQVLE
+208 KFQVLK
-214 LTLDTEET
+214 LSLINEET
-222 PAALARVI
+222 PAGLASVI
-230 NMQALNFAEKY
+230 NRQALDFAEKY

-263 LSYELQGAQER
+263 LSYELKNPSFFNFFNV
-274 RKEALRELKEALLH
+274 RKKL
-288 ELSDTSYLN
+288 
-297 FRKRARLKKALS
+297 RLKKAL
-309 KLPTENDEAETFGF
+309 
-323 YEEVGVVRERLKM
+323 R
-336 ALSKLLAEE
+336 
-345 KEMERLKK
+345 
-353 ALSKLAADREEADCF
+353 KLAAEKEEAECF

-379 ESLAEAVKRRGEK
+379 QSLAKAVRRSGEK
-392 MKQKGE
+392 RKQKGE
-398 HVTQLYLFIDEYD
+398 PGAQLYLFLDEYD

-416 RLTPKKKGAPE
+416 RLTPEKKGAPKE
-427 DDAAAIESDRNSVA
+427 DAAEIKNDRNSVA
-441 LLLNKLKTMER
+441 LLLNELKNMEND
-452 EGLVNCYLITGL
+452 LVVRYLVLGL
-464 SRNKIGRQSRA
+464 SRNRIGRQSRA
-475 NSIRCISNVPA
+475 NSIKCISNVPA
-486 LADAC
+486 LADVC

-503 CIEPPLTPSEQEQA
+503 CIEPQLTPSEQEQA
-517 LALMTDCFNGYRFH
+517 LALMTDCFNGYHFPGSS
-531 KASSGVFNSQLCMSF
+531 SSGVFNSQLCMSF

-552 ESGDGEGRNNR
+552 QEGEGEGRKFSNR
-563 CWLDPESPEFW
+563 CWLDPDSSEFW
-574 VTMKEDNGKMFKKF
+574 VTMKDNDEMFKTF

-748 DVFPGL
+748 DVFPETCAPCRGILLCSSICGRRTLLT

>member
-1 MRDVSG
+1 MELGGAGASFRSQRFVASSSLLNLLVRKTSEK
-7 CPWMIRVVSLMMH
+7 MIPVKMVGVVVLMMH
-20 LELTEAL
+20 LELTLAL
-27 AVHLS
+27 AVRPPS
-32 FGSQPSRGL
+32 GSQPSRGL

-50 AVRLVEQLPTSTIH
+50 VVRLVEQPPTSTI
-64 AVVLPIAG
+64 
-72 PACTSISRQNGFL
+72 
-85 SRAAAVIR
+85 
-93 ASPAPGRLRCGQIL
+93 
-107 AKGGGVQ
+107 
-114 TVAAYFEP
+114 AAYFEA
-122 GSNFQTTR
+122 GADFRITR
-130 RGTITL
+130 RRTLDL
-136 PDGLHYRDNTNFI
+136 PDGLHYCDNTEFI
-149 RALENCGSNRCLFVR
+149 RELEDCGSSRCLFTR
-164 PPRFGKS
+164 PPRFGKTF
-171 LMMDMLAC
+171 LMSMLMC
-179 YYDEQVQGDEYDELF
+179 YYDEQVQGDDYQELF

-208 KFQVLE
+208 KFQVLK
-214 LTLDTEET
+214 LSLINEET
-222 PAALARVI
+222 PAGLASVI
-230 NMQALNFAEKY
+230 NRQALDFAEKY

-263 LSYELQGAQER
+263 LSYELKNPSFFNFFNV
-274 RKEALRELKEALLH
+274 RKKL
-288 ELSDTSYLN
+288 
-297 FRKRARLKKALS
+297 RLKKAL
-309 KLPTENDEAETFGF
+309 
-323 YEEVGVVRERLKM
+323 R
-336 ALSKLLAEE
+336 
-345 KEMERLKK
+345 
-353 ALSKLAADREEADCF
+353 KLAAEKAEAECF

-379 ESLAEAVKRRGEK
+379 QSLAKAVRRSGEK
-392 MKQKGE
+392 RKQKGE
-398 HVTQLYLFIDEYD
+398 PGAQLYLFLDEYD

-416 RLTPKKKGAPE
+416 RLTPEKKGSPKE
-427 DDAAAIESDRNSVA
+427 DAAEIKNDRNSVA
-441 LLLNKLKTMER
+441 LLLNELKNMEND
-452 EGLVNCYLITGL
+452 LVVRYLVLGL
-464 SRNKIGRQSRA
+464 SRNRIGRQSRA
-475 NSIRCISNVPA
+475 NSIKCISNVPA
-486 LADAC
+486 LADVC

-503 CIEPPLTPSEQEQA
+503 CIEPQLTPSEQEQA
-517 LALMTDCFNGYRFH
+517 LALMTDCFNGYHFPGSS
-531 KASSGVFNSQLCMSF
+531 SSGVFNSQLCMSF

-552 ESGDGEGRNNR
+552 QEGEGEGRKFSNR
-563 CWLDPESPEFW
+563 CWLDPDSSEFW
-574 VTMKEDNGKMFKKF
+574 VTMKDNDEMFKTF

>member
-32 FGSQPSRGL
+32 SGSQPSRGL

-64 AVVLPIAG
+64 AV
-72 PACTSISRQNGFL
+72 
-85 SRAAAVIR
+85 
-93 ASPAPGRLRCGQIL
+93 
-107 AKGGGVQ
+107 
-114 TVAAYFEP
+114 
-122 GSNFQTTR
+122 
-130 RGTITL
+130 
-136 PDGLHYRDNTNFI
+136 
-149 RALENCGSNRCLFVR
+149 
-164 PPRFGKS
+164 
-171 LMMDMLAC
+171 
-179 YYDEQVQGDEYDELF
+179 
-194 KGLAIHKNETAGRG
+194 
-208 KFQVLE
+208 
-214 LTLDTEET
+214 
-222 PAALARVI
+222 
-230 NMQALNFAEKY
+230 
-241 RYSYAGT
+241 
-248 APEVRKTWAEVEEVR
+248 
-263 LSYELQGAQER
+263 
-274 RKEALRELKEALLH
+274 
-288 ELSDTSYLN
+288 
-297 FRKRARLKKALS
+297 
-309 KLPTENDEAETFGF
+309 
-323 YEEVGVVRERLKM
+323 
-336 ALSKLLAEE
+336 
-345 KEMERLKK
+345 
-353 ALSKLAADREEADCF
+353 
-368 TFDEE
+368 

-416 RLTPKKKGAPE
+416 RLTPEKKGAPKE
-427 DDAAAIESDRNSVA
+427 DAAEIKSDRNSVA

-452 EGLVNCYLITGL
+452 EGLVNRYLITGL

-531 KASSGVFNSQLCMSF
+531 NSSSGVFNSQLCMSF

-563 CWLDPESPEFW
+563 CWLDPESPKFW
-574 VTMKEDNGKMFKKF
+574 VTMKEDNGKMYKNF

-614 EQLKRLIRSAVKQD
+614 EQLKRLIRSAVK
-628 KEARAARDQPRGLT
+628 EEGGLALVAET
-642 RVVDEIRGDFDPIPF
+642 KLDLYDPIPF
-657 SKSELGER
+657 DSSDLGER
-665 YDVSSLLTGPT
+665 YEVASLLTGPT
-676 RSVVNN
+676 HSVVNN

-707 SLLLNQ
+707 SHLLNQ
-713 LEPLSDSTKRSRL
+713 LEPLSESTKRSRL

-733 GRRSKEVLDFLQELT
+733 GRRSKDLLDFWKEVSDLLRRAN
-748 DVFPGL
+748 D

>member
-1 MRDVSG
+1 MVG
-7 CPWMIRVVSLMMH
+7 VVVLMMH
-20 LELTEAL
+20 LELTLAL
-27 AVHLS
+27 AVRPPS
-32 FGSQPSRGL
+32 GSQPSRGL

-50 AVRLVEQLPTSTIH
+50 VVRLVEQPPTSTI
-64 AVVLPIAG
+64 
-72 PACTSISRQNGFL
+72 
-85 SRAAAVIR
+85 
-93 ASPAPGRLRCGQIL
+93 
-107 AKGGGVQ
+107 
-114 TVAAYFEP
+114 AAYFEA
-122 GSNFQTTR
+122 GADFRITR
-130 RGTITL
+130 RRTLDL
-136 PDGLHYRDNTNFI
+136 PDGLHYCDNTEFI
-149 RALENCGSNRCLFVR
+149 RELEDCGSSRCLFTR
-164 PPRFGKS
+164 PPRFGKTF
-171 LMMDMLAC
+171 LMSMLMC
-179 YYDEQVQGDEYDELF
+179 YYDEQVQGDDYQELF

-208 KFQVLE
+208 KFQVLK
-214 LTLDTEET
+214 LSLINEET
-222 PAALARVI
+222 PAGLASVI
-230 NMQALNFAEKY
+230 NRQALDFAEKY

-263 LSYELQGAQER
+263 LSYELKNPSFFNFFNV
-274 RKEALRELKEALLH
+274 RKKL
-288 ELSDTSYLN
+288 
-297 FRKRARLKKALS
+297 RLKKAL
-309 KLPTENDEAETFGF
+309 
-323 YEEVGVVRERLKM
+323 R
-336 ALSKLLAEE
+336 
-345 KEMERLKK
+345 
-353 ALSKLAADREEADCF
+353 KLAAEKEEAECF

-379 ESLAEAVKRRGEK
+379 QSLAKAVRRSGEK
-392 MKQKGE
+392 RKQKGE
-398 HVTQLYLFIDEYD
+398 PGAQLYLFLDEYD

-416 RLTPKKKGAPE
+416 RLTPEKKGAPKE
-427 DDAAAIESDRNSVA
+427 DAAEIKNDRNSVA
-441 LLLNKLKTMER
+441 LLLNELKNMEND
-452 EGLVNCYLITGL
+452 LVVRYLVLGL
-464 SRNKIGRQSRA
+464 SRNRIGRQSRA
-475 NSIRCISNVPA
+475 NSIKCISNVPA
-486 LADAC
+486 LADVC

-503 CIEPPLTPSEQEQA
+503 CIEPQLTPSEQEQA
-517 LALMTDCFNGYRFH
+517 LALMTDCFNGYHFPGSS
-531 KASSGVFNSQLCMSF
+531 SSGVFNSQLCMSF

-552 ESGDGEGRNNR
+552 QEGEGEGRKFSNR
-563 CWLDPESPEFW
+563 CWLDPDSSEFW
-574 VTMKEDNGKMFKKF
+574 VTMKDNDEMFKTF

-733 GRRSKEVLDFLQELT
+733 GRRSKEVLDFLQELLDFLQNNT
-748 DVFPGL
+748 KFEMKSQRE

>member
-1 MRDVSG
+1 MLPVKMVG
-7 CPWMIRVVSLMMH
+7 VVVLMMH
-20 LELTEAL
+20 LELTLAL
-27 AVHLS
+27 AVRPPS
-32 FGSQPSRGL
+32 GSQPSRGL

-50 AVRLVEQLPTSTIH
+50 VVRLVEQPPTSTI
-64 AVVLPIAG
+64 
-72 PACTSISRQNGFL
+72 
-85 SRAAAVIR
+85 
-93 ASPAPGRLRCGQIL
+93 
-107 AKGGGVQ
+107 
-114 TVAAYFEP
+114 AAYFEA
-122 GSNFQTTR
+122 GADFRITR
-130 RGTITL
+130 RRTLDL
-136 PDGLHYRDNTNFI
+136 PDGLHYCDNTEFI
-149 RALENCGSNRCLFVR
+149 RELEDCGSSRCLFTR
-164 PPRFGKS
+164 PPRFGKTF
-171 LMMDMLAC
+171 LMSMLMC
-179 YYDEQVQGDEYDELF
+179 YYDEQVQGDDYQELF

-208 KFQVLE
+208 KFQVLK
-214 LTLDTEET
+214 LSLINEET
-222 PAALARVI
+222 PAGLASVI
-230 NMQALNFAEKY
+230 NRQALDFAEKY

-263 LSYELQGAQER
+263 LSYELKNPSFFNFFNV
-274 RKEALRELKEALLH
+274 RKKL
-288 ELSDTSYLN
+288 
-297 FRKRARLKKALS
+297 RLKKAL
-309 KLPTENDEAETFGF
+309 
-323 YEEVGVVRERLKM
+323 R
-336 ALSKLLAEE
+336 
-345 KEMERLKK
+345 
-353 ALSKLAADREEADCF
+353 KLAAEKEEAECF

-379 ESLAEAVKRRGEK
+379 QSLARAVRRSGEK
-392 MKQKGE
+392 RKQKGE
-398 HVTQLYLFIDEYD
+398 PGAQLYLFLDEYD

-416 RLTPKKKGAPE
+416 RLTPEKKGAPKE
-427 DDAAAIESDRNSVA
+427 DAAEIKNDRNSVA
-441 LLLNKLKTMER
+441 LLLNELKNMEND
-452 EGLVNCYLITGL
+452 LVVRYLVLGL
-464 SRNKIGRQSRA
+464 SRNRIGRQSRA
-475 NSIRCISNVPA
+475 NSIKCISNVPA
-486 LADAC
+486 LADVC

-503 CIEPPLTPSEQEQA
+503 CIEPQLTPSEQEQA
-517 LALMTDCFNGYRFH
+517 LALMTDCFNGYHFPGSS
-531 KASSGVFNSQLCMSF
+531 SSGVFNSQLCMSF

-552 ESGDGEGRNNR
+552 QEGEGEGRKFSNR
-563 CWLDPESPEFW
+563 CWLDPDSSEFW
-574 VTMKEDNGKMFKKF
+574 VTMKDNDEMFKTF

>member
-1 MRDVSG
+1 MVG
-7 CPWMIRVVSLMMH
+7 VVVLMMH
-20 LELTEAL
+20 LELTLAL
-27 AVHLS
+27 AVRPPS
-32 FGSQPSRGL
+32 GSQPSRGL

-50 AVRLVEQLPTSTIH
+50 VVRLVEQPPTSTI
-64 AVVLPIAG
+64 
-72 PACTSISRQNGFL
+72 
-85 SRAAAVIR
+85 
-93 ASPAPGRLRCGQIL
+93 
-107 AKGGGVQ
+107 
-114 TVAAYFEP
+114 AAYFEA
-122 GSNFQTTR
+122 GADFRITR
-130 RGTITL
+130 RRTLDL
-136 PDGLHYRDNTNFI
+136 PDGLHYCDNTEFI
-149 RALENCGSNRCLFVR
+149 RELEDCGSSRCLFTR
-164 PPRFGKS
+164 PPRFGKTF
-171 LMMDMLAC
+171 LMSMLMC
-179 YYDEQVQGDEYDELF
+179 YYDEQVQGDDYQELF

-208 KFQVLE
+208 KFQVLK
-214 LTLDTEET
+214 LSLINEET
-222 PAALARVI
+222 PAGLASVI
-230 NMQALNFAEKY
+230 NRQALDFAEKY

-263 LSYELQGAQER
+263 LSYELKNPSFFNFFNV
-274 RKEALRELKEALLH
+274 RKKL
-288 ELSDTSYLN
+288 
-297 FRKRARLKKALS
+297 RLKKAL
-309 KLPTENDEAETFGF
+309 
-323 YEEVGVVRERLKM
+323 R
-336 ALSKLLAEE
+336 
-345 KEMERLKK
+345 
-353 ALSKLAADREEADCF
+353 KLAAEKEEAECF

-379 ESLAEAVKRRGEK
+379 QSLAKAVRRSGEK
-392 MKQKGE
+392 RKQKGE
-398 HVTQLYLFIDEYD
+398 PGAQLYLFLDEYD

-416 RLTPKKKGAPE
+416 RLTPEKKGAPKE
-427 DDAAAIESDRNSVA
+427 DAAEIKNDRNSVA
-441 LLLNKLKTMER
+441 LLLNELKNMEND
-452 EGLVNCYLITGL
+452 LVVRYLVLGL
-464 SRNKIGRQSRA
+464 SRNRIGRQSRA
-475 NSIRCISNVPA
+475 NSIKCISNVPA
-486 LADAC
+486 LADVC

-503 CIEPPLTPSEQEQA
+503 CIEPQLTPSEQEQA
-517 LALMTDCFNGYRFH
+517 LALMTDCFNGYHFPGSS
-531 KASSGVFNSQLCMSF
+531 SSGVFNSQLCMSF

-552 ESGDGEGRNNR
+552 QEGEGEGRKFSNR
-563 CWLDPESPEFW
+563 CWLDPDSSEFW
-574 VTMKEDNGKMFKKF
+574 VTMKDNDEMFKTF